1 MPELT
6 TSDCK
11 DELEPTE
18 ADTVAEIGNISLGA
32 AATALSL
39 LLDRKVTI
47 TTPRVSLTTA
57 REFRTNF
64 PVPCVVVSVHYL
76 QGLSGDNVLI
86 ITENDAALIAGLMM
100 GDATP
105 PLAQKLDEI
114 SLSAVAEAMNQMMGS
129 TATAMS
135 DLFQRSIEISP
146 PEVAHKDL
154 AGEESKIN
162 GHLENERLVQISFS
176 LHVEELLDSE
186 LIQLLPVDFARQMS
200 AELMALFSAAYP
212 TADAAPSRAEPTAE
226 IAAASEVREQE
237 IKSEPPAFS
246 LQEKQVVTE
255 VQGSVLHLDLIRDI
269 SVRVAGIFGRRT
281 LTIKELLHL
290 TGGAVVELDG
300 QVADPVEILANGK
313 LVARGEVV
321 LVGENFGL
329 KITEIVRP

>member
-1 MPELT
+1 VLELT
-6 TSDCK
+6 TTDSK
-11 DELEPTE
+11 DGLEPIE
-18 ADTVAEIGNISLGA
+18 ADTIAEIGNISLGA

-39 LLDRKVTI
+39 LLDRRVTI

-57 REFRTNF
+57 REFRANF

-76 QGLSGDNVLI
+76 HGLSGDNVLI
-86 ITENDAALIAGLMM
+86 IAENDAALIAGLMM
-100 GDATP
+100 GDEKLP
-105 PLAQKLDEI
+105 PEQKLDEI

-135 DLFQRSIEISP
+135 DLFLRSIDISP
-146 PEVAHKDL
+146 PEVAYKDL
-154 AGEESKIN
+154 AGEETSID

-186 LIQLLPVDFARQMS
+186 LIQLLPVDFARQMA
-200 AELMALFSAAYP
+200 AELMALLSNTYP
-212 TADAAPSRAEPTAE
+212 TAEAVPDRAEPSAGITA
-226 IAAASEVREQE
+226 AGDGREKDA
-237 IKSEPPAFS
+237 KSEPQALS
-246 LQEKQVVTE
+246 LQEKQAATE
-255 VQGSVLHLDLIRDI
+255 VQGSVLPLDLIRDI

-290 TGGAVVELDG
+290 TSGAVVELDC

-321 LVGENFGL
+321 LLGEKFGL
-329 KITEIVRP
+329 KITEIIKP